1 MVHFSTE
8 YINIVLFQFSI
19 VHFNMP
25 DQHGDFHILPQHD
38 VLDNMFLLF
47 CQQDQDDLLLHA

>member
-1 MVHFSTE
+1 MVHFNTE

-19 VHFNMP
+19 VNFNMP

-47 CQQDQDDLLLHA
+47 LSTRSR